1 MRSSPLTRRMLEM
14 NNQLQRKMDPGN
26 ANTRRVGVRSVTADL
41 ERLTETMAMLETY
54 VDSVLDHTNRVSR
67 AIRRSPK

>member
-1 MRSSPLTRRMLEM
+1 MRPSPLTRRMLEM
-14 NNQLQRKMDPGN
+14 NNQLQRKMDSDNG
-26 ANTRRVGVRSVTADL
+26 NTRRAGVRSVTADI

-54 VDSVLDHTNRVSR
+54 VDSLLDRTNRVSR

>member
-1 MRSSPLTRRMLEM
+1 MLEM
-14 NNQLQRKMDPGN
+14 NNQLQRKMDSGN
-26 ANTRRVGVRSVTADL
+26 GNTRPAGVGSITADI

-54 VDSVLDHTNRVSR
+54 VDRLLDRTNRVSS